1 MPRPTRT
8 SLMVSAALAAAA
20 GLPISIFAQDAA
32 PAEQAPASPTS
43 QPAAVA
49 EPVATPAAA
58 PAPAPAP
65 VVAPAAPAQPEGTLR
80 FNFKDAPIDQVLD
93 FFAREAGL
101 PIIFEAPAPQG
112 TITFVSASAYAFEDA
127 LSILNL
133 NLARFSVHLRKQDK
147 YLYLASLQ
155 DAMRRPSPVASGPGL
170 DAMTPDQIVTLAIPL
185 DNAMAPVV
193 VEQIKPLV
201 SPLGGIMAVPAQNL
215 VIVVEAAAQAKR
227 LREIIVSID
236 AVRPIDQS
244 FRLFPMK
251 HAQAETVANALKG
264 LMGERVVTTFIDKDG
279 RKTTAQEVNVA
290 GLNLQ
295 ADTRTNAVIAVGSE
309 ARIRTAE
316 ELIALLDVPESDA
329 SQQMSTY
336 TLAAVSAQEA
346 SRRIEQLFS
355 KAEAPKRPT
364 VLALPEASKV
374 AVVGSPAQLAQV
386 VSLLA
391 AMDPEGGEARDAGP
405 ERRAVTI
412 RLRHASPQAIE
423 AMAQR
428 LMPQRQTPG
437 VRFAAGPDGKSI
449 VAIGLA
455 GEVAA
460 FEALVEGLD
469 VAPAVDKDV
478 RLVRIAQGD
487 PAEMLARA
495 IDLYARTGKQ
505 ETDPVATSLDA
516 ETRTLT
522 LIGSREAMS
531 AFELILTSAQNA
543 AVIDLGTRTFRVE
556 KVSPGVVGAKL
567 TRLARAMLTPSD
579 GTAYVEPQIEAIE
592 ELGTLVVRAQPAQ
605 FQVIEGL
612 IRQLDAPDPSQRE
625 IRVVRL
631 TTPDAP
637 AMLARAAKLY
647 EERAAGL
654 APDQAGPVS
663 AEFDERSMSVLLTGH
678 ASGLRLYTD
687 IIGQLQQLAP
697 TSRTLR
703 LIELKNAKAGATIAF
718 LRDLVE
724 SSQALRSWGGPKP
737 EFEAVEA
744 TNAIMVAAEPAQM
757 AVVESLIR
765 GADSQQSAER
775 PPMRIFKLKA
785 TDASNLAGLLQ
796 QNFDA
801 RPAEQRTSRPVSV
814 ESDAATNTLIV
825 SAHADVL
832 PEIERIIKE
841 LNEQQALD
849 AEGREIRIFPLR
861 VARAEDLAQTI
872 DQMYPEPPMPID
884 PRTRQPRPDL
894 RPPRE
899 IIVRADRATNA
910 LIVDAPAKRLAA
922 FEEIVRSLDAA
933 MLADNLELR
942 TYRIERA
949 DLNAVAQ
956 TLRTLASSGTLG
968 AAAGATPVSVSV
980 EPVSRTLIV
989 SGSPA
994 IFTKVES
1001 VLKELDAAPAR
1012 PATGMKM
1019 YALRHAKA
1027 ERLSALVQRLLATRL
1042 RDEQAKG
1049 RFVGDATGLL
1059 EIASDNASNVLIV
1072 SAPEEIQV
1080 LADELIKALDTEAAA
1095 TGRSVVRVLP
1105 LAFADAGQTATTL
1118 SQTLAGIELPS
1129 GGRVTVIAAPGSNA
1143 LILTGAQADLD
1154 KAEELIK
1161 PLDVRPVGA
1170 ETPTIET
1177 FALKHADAVVV
1188 ARLVESVL
1196 VQQQETDPRLI
1207 QMQLQ
1212 LARQGRAD
1220 LFRRPVIKVEA
1231 SQRTNSLIVS
1241 APKATTELAKSV
1253 IEQLDVPAQSS
1264 GKSVAAFTPAKGRA
1278 PELAAGA
1285 LRIVN
1290 ATLPQDRGPVE
1301 ITPEAGSGS
1310 LLVIGTPEQVA
1321 EAMRVLAE
1329 LDDRSVALPGVDV
1342 QVVGVTHVDVGA
1354 IAGTLQS
1361 MLGDRTRWPE
1371 ELRRAE
1377 RAGLSV
1383 PAPSVAPDAKANR
1396 LVISTPSVLSPM
1408 ARQLVA
1414 TLDQPAARSNVS
1426 VEVFRLEKGKAD
1438 GAATAL
1444 RQALA
1449 AAAKPGEPTPSVTAD
1464 AASNTLVVS
1473 GSGEQI
1479 IRAGEL
1485 VRKLDEGVTPDGV
1498 GVRTIYLKHARAESV
1513 APVLTTVLQRE
1524 SAADRLPVWMRS
1536 EAMIRGEAPPVRVA
1550 AERRLNAVIVSGPA
1564 AVIEIAE
1571 QLASQ
1576 LDVAPGGPDGDGRR
1590 AVRIITLQ
1598 NADASELARTIEGV
1612 LAEDEGGE
1620 IAPVIQVDK
1629 ASNSLIVRASDR
1641 QMKTIDEIAGR
1652 LDAATLST
1660 SRQMRLVPLDRSR
1673 GDAEAMARTLQRF
1686 LEQQGG
1692 VKVEVLTTE
1701 ELLRKA
1707 QPAPSEQRKSGMIT
1721 PSGGLMHAGPMH
1733 AAWMAVAV
1741 ACVLPDSDMAQPGVA
1756 TTSPAGAPPEEEAGV
1771 TIAVDRATNSLVLLG
1786 SPRMTDRLATL
1797 ALEMQRQMPAEPAN
1811 IRVIALPGSVD
1822 AQPVADVVR
1831 AAIDRIGRSSPQ
1843 NPGGFTGPMTVMP
1856 DPAGAALIV
1865 MGNDTDFDVVGRL
1878 IASVAQLDSA
1888 SSVTVKVYPLTSA
1901 TAARTIAAVRD
1912 LFTPEPRGAQA
1923 RRMRQI
1929 DLSLAGADGGVSA
1942 RIDPSSIRMT
1952 PDPGGTS
1959 VIVAAPSEAIAIID
1973 RLIETI
1979 DQSPVK
1985 DRLAI
1990 RRYALTNARADE
2002 LSRTLQSLF
2011 DAQRQGPGAQELPQ
2025 ARFVADPRT
2034 NSLLVTAG
2042 EPQHTDV
2049 ARLLESADASLE
2061 EQGLE
2066 MAIIPLQQAAPSAV
2080 QRIVEEVLIGRDP
2093 GKREKIR
2100 VSAQDGSSLFVVRA
2114 PKEEIEQVRRIVA
2127 EIDTTEPSGLPVR
2140 SIKLERADAQQV
2152 AGAMQKFF
2160 QDRAG
2165 ASSRTG
2171 QRTTNRVAVVGDK
2184 RTGTLVIAASDED
2197 YAQVESI
2204 VKTFDLPTP
2213 SQDLQ
2218 FKVIPLRHARVTDI
2232 GTTIKDVVDEM
2243 RWDSQPWWGGQN
2255 NQNDSLKVYL
2265 EPNERT
2271 NSLVVVGRGDVMPLV
2286 ERVVTAL
2293 DIPEGER
2300 AATVVRSVQVKNAD
2314 VNAVRTAIQRA
2325 YQTPGWRSWRGPD
2338 PEAVVAEVD
2347 RARRA
2352 VILVGRPERVE
2363 QAIASITELDGTGP
2377 AAGAIEAIALS
2388 HAKADRAAQSLR
2400 QFFIDRARAQG
2411 LDQPGV
2417 SVIGSPEGNVL
2428 IVSADE
2434 ANLAVLKDLVAQI
2447 DQPAAGQDRRIEVYV
2462 LRNALPTDVSGV
2474 LRQMF
2479 VQPGRSEEQVVITPQ
2494 PSTSSLIVSAPAG
2507 AFEQIEALLKQLDAA
2522 PSAEEAN
2529 IMTLA
2534 LNAARAREVA
2544 TALKSAL
2551 PPSIK
2556 VTITPV
2562 ERSNSLLLTGSPEA
2576 IDLVIE
2582 QVRKIDTEP
2591 VRSGLVY
2598 RRIKLHNAESPEVA
2612 YTLQEMLRAR
2622 PRIAG
2627 ESPAAVDYSR
2637 VDNTISVNAPA
2648 DQVEDIEKIVRELDT
2663 PSGEIR
2669 LTEFVKLQ
2677 FAKAETAA
2685 AALKVF
2691 YGRLATEAA
2700 SPAARNVTILPDPA
2714 SNSLVIAA
2722 DEQQWEGIR
2731 ALLTKLDTKEY
2742 DTSRQLA
2749 VIPLIHAEATGVAKA
2764 LNDGLRAPLEERF
2777 RQEQLRAARAARPG
2791 EQRRPGDSLPE
2802 PTVLVDAEGVPT
2814 VSPEIQTNS
2823 LVVFAAPR
2831 DLERIREIVKQLDVS
2846 GFADMPTARVIAL
2859 HTGKPSAVAQTI
2871 RELYLGRTNGVASGP
2886 RSVMIIGDDAAGA
2899 LIVRADD
2906 ERFAQIK
2913 ALAETLQQ
2921 QGEIGRVI
2929 PHVVR
2934 LKHVPAGRLKPTLL
2948 ATFTESAKQMGE
2960 TLAIEVDRGGNALV
2974 IACTPRLLEEIK
2986 RVIDELDQAEMGA
2999 NAGPDAPAGIAHSV
3013 AIVDIV
3019 NNDPAEVKRI
3029 LEEMGVTRPQPV
3041 DRAALV
3047 SEPVSISLLS
3057 SRRALAVLGS
3067 PIDARIIEG
3076 VVKAIDAAPADASQQ
3091 IAYIPLKKA
3100 SADALV
3106 KTLTSMLNPAD
3117 QAVKSGPAKALAE
3130 HVRRLQLSR
3139 TGADQSAPV
3148 DLTKPIRLIADTE
3161 ANALIVASSQA
3172 NIDALRDVV
3181 RSMDTLP
3188 VGDAVIVRIFVL
3200 ENASATRAQQVIEN
3214 LFREGESL
3222 RRLPGTRRQGL
3233 PPTATGQALAGEI
3246 AVVVDDRT
3254 NSLIVAGRDEAV
3266 ALVEVLMKDIDGAA
3280 ASNWIEPS
3288 IIALKH
3294 ADAVTLA
3301 AKLRE
3306 VLVQGLAA
3314 TPEAIGL
3321 QKQFGRLRI
3330 LQDGKRADEPGAM
3343 LQADLFAP
3351 VNGLVITPEESLN
3364 ALIVVG
3370 TPKNT
3375 EVVRQLTAMLDVE
3388 SASAANTVR
3397 VYPLR
3402 FAAAERVAG
3411 VVRDLFTQRQRSQTD
3426 DRPEDALSLTTDV
3439 RTNSLVVSSS
3449 AKSLAILEGLL
3460 KTLDGEKANFS
3471 VGMHVLPVT
3480 GADVRQLAPRVER
3493 LMRER
3498 ITAAAQSGSV
3508 RNPLDAF
3515 SIEPEPTS
3523 NLLILACSDENLL
3536 VVKELVAALT
3546 ADASR
3551 LAAGE
3556 RVELIQLRKARA
3568 PEVAQSLATL
3578 YVQKENERRGANSV
3592 TVNPNERLNALIV
3605 SGNEQDMIEIRSIAA
3620 RLDGAEVAATQQVR
3634 WIELKSANAVEV
3646 VNLLENVLAGRP
3658 LGGNRALGGRAAT
3671 RLQFIRD
3678 VLAGEIG
3685 QQAGRRPTEADIDGA
3700 IKDQVTLTPDARTN
3714 SLWITA
3720 PEPVMILIAEMVE
3733 DIERSS
3739 AGARKIEYFRL
3750 KNSDARQMSA
3760 LLRDTFNL
3768 RQQGDA
3774 LVLVPSARPREDNT
3788 LPGADGAGVI
3798 EGASVTPVPDER
3810 MALSVAVDAR
3820 TNTLVVSGTEEYLSL
3835 VRKLVTEL
3843 DNIEANER
3851 ERRVYHLRNAKAKEI
3866 QDTLQSYFR
3875 GDSDMSR
3882 RTLGPN
3888 LQGSLI
3894 RQLEEEVTVI
3904 GDEKSNKLVISTSPR
3919 YMETVLNIVKELD
3932 SAPPQVQIQ
3941 VLLAEVTLD
3950 SSDTWGMDVSV
3961 GPFGGEAYKI
3971 GSLAGQ
3977 AGVAT
3982 SLGVPNLSVSSA
3994 DFSLL
3999 VRALQA
4005 QGKLEV
4011 LSNPQVMVNNNQ
4023 IATINVGEN
4032 VAIVD
4037 GVERYSQGNS
4047 SAVVK
4052 RENVGIILKVT
4063 PSISADG
4070 FVRMEVAPEI
4080 SQLSQKTTQIDANV
4094 AAPVITQRKV
4104 ETVVT
4109 VRDGQSVVIGGL
4121 IQTTQEQRRTK
4132 VPIVGD
4138 IPIIGLPFRSWK
4150 TSNVKTELLVILTPR
4165 VIPGQSGYAEQLVT
4179 DVTETSVEKL
4189 EDPTRIQD
4197 YLEQIRQEIRNR
4209 KADEPV
4215 PQSSI
4220 PVGGPR

>member
-8 SLMVSAALAAAA
+8 SLIVSAALAAAA
-20 GLPISIFAQDAA
+20 GLPISIWAQDAA
-32 PAEQAPASPTS
+32 PANQSPAAPAS
-43 QPAAVA
+43 Q
-49 EPVATPAAA
+49 
-58 PAPAPAP
+58 PAPAPAQAPAPDPAPAVAQAP
-65 VVAPAAPAQPEGTLR
+65 VAAPAASVQPEGQLR
-80 FNFKDAPIDQVLD
+80 FNFKEAPIDQVLD
-93 FFAREAGL
+93 FFARESGL

-112 TITFVSASAYAFEDA
+112 TITFVSASGYVFEDA

-133 NLARFSVHLRKQDK
+133 NLARFGVHLRKQDK
-147 YLYLASLQ
+147 YLYLATMQ
-155 DAMRRPSPVASGPGL
+155 EAMRRPSPVADPARLG
-170 DAMTPDQIVTLAIPL
+170 AMTPDQIVTLAIPL
-185 DNAMAPVV
+185 DNAMAPIV

-201 SPLGGIMAVPAQNL
+201 SALGGIMAVPAQNM

-227 LREIIVSID
+227 LREIIESID

-251 HAQAETVANALKG
+251 HAQAETVAGALKG

-295 ADTRTNAVIAVGSE
+295 HDARTNSVIAVGSE

-316 ELIALLDVPESDA
+316 ELIALLDVPESDS
-329 SQQMSTY
+329 SQQMGTY
-336 TLAAVSAQEA
+336 ALAAVSAQEA
-346 SRRIEQLFS
+346 SRRIEQLFA
-355 KAEAPKRPT
+355 KLEAPKRPT

-374 AVVGSPAQLAQV
+374 TVVGSQAQLAQV
-386 VSLLA
+386 VSLLG
-391 AMDPEGGEARDAGP
+391 AMDPEGGEARGATP
-405 ERRAVTI
+405 ERKAVTI
-412 RLRHASPQAIE
+412 RLKHASPQAIE
-423 AMAQR
+423 TMAQR
-428 LMPQRQTPG
+428 LLPPRAAPG
-437 VRFAAGPDGKSI
+437 IRFAAGPDGRSI

-455 GEVAA
+455 GEVAS
-460 FEALVEGLD
+460 FEMLVEGLD
-469 VAPAVDKDV
+469 VAPAIDMDV

-487 PAEMLARA
+487 ALKMLETAR
-495 IDLYARTGKQ
+495 DLYARTGKQ
-505 ETDPVATSLDA
+505 ETSPVSASYDA
-516 ETRTLT
+516 ESRTLT
-522 LIGSREAMS
+522 LIGSRAGIGE
-531 AFELILTSAQNA
+531 FETILASAQNA
-543 AVIDLGTRTFRVE
+543 AAIDLGTRTFRVE

-567 TRLARAMLTPSD
+567 TRLARAMLAPTD

-592 ELGTLVVRAQPAQ
+592 ELRTLVVRAQPAQ

-612 IRQLDAPDPSQRE
+612 IRQLDAPDPALRDM
-625 IRVVRL
+625 RVVRL
-631 TTPDAP
+631 AGPDAP
-637 AMLARAAKLY
+637 ALLVRAATLY

-654 APDQAGPVS
+654 APDQAGPVGV
-663 AEFDERSMSVLLTGH
+663 EFDERSMSVMLTGN
-678 ASGLRLYTD
+678 APGLRLYTE

-703 LIELKNAKAGATIAF
+703 LVELKHAKAAPTIAF

-744 TNAIMVAAEPAQM
+744 TNSIMVAAEPAQL
-757 AVVESLIR
+757 AVVEALIR

-785 TDASNLAGLLQ
+785 TDASNLASLLQ

-825 SAHADVL
+825 SAHAEVL

-849 AEGREIRIFPLR
+849 AEGREIRIFPLK
-861 VARAEDLAQTI
+861 VARAEELAQTI
-872 DQMYPEPPMPID
+872 DQMYPEPPVPID

-894 RPPRE
+894 KPPRE

-910 LIVDAPAKRLAA
+910 LIVDAPAKRLAG

-933 MLADNLELR
+933 TLADNLELR
-942 TYRIERA
+942 TYRVERA
-949 DLNAVAQ
+949 DLNAVAA
-956 TLRTLASSGTLG
+956 TLRSLASGGSLG
-968 AAAGATPVSVSV
+968 VPAGATPITISV
-980 EPVSRTLIV
+980 EPISRTLIV
-989 SGSPA
+989 SGAPG
-994 IFTKVES
+994 IFAKVEG
-1001 VLKELDAAPAR
+1001 VLKDLDAAPTR
-1012 PATGMKM
+1012 PATSMKM
-1019 YALRHAKA
+1019 YALHHARA
-1027 ERLSALVQRLLATRL
+1027 ERLSALVQRLLSTRL

-1049 RFVGDATGLL
+1049 RFVGDAASLL

-1095 TGRSVVRVLP
+1095 AGRSIVRVLP
-1105 LAFADAGQTATTL
+1105 LSFADAGQTASALT
-1118 SQTLAGIELPS
+1118 QTLAGIELPS
-1129 GGRVTVIAAPGSNA
+1129 GGKVTVIAAPGSNA

-1154 KAEELIK
+1154 KAEELLK

-1177 FALKHADAVVV
+1177 FALKHADAAVV

-1212 LARQGRAD
+1212 LARQGRGD

-1253 IEQLDVPAQSS
+1253 IEQLDVPGASS
-1264 GKSVAAFTPAKGRA
+1264 GRTVSTFTPAKGRA
-1278 PELAAGA
+1278 PELGANA

-1301 ITPEAGSGS
+1301 ITPESGSGS
-1310 LLVIGTPEQVA
+1310 LLVIGTPEQVT
-1321 EAMRVLAE
+1321 ESMRVLSE
-1329 LDDRSVALPGVDV
+1329 LDDRAIALPGVDV
-1342 QVVGVTHVDVGA
+1342 QVVSVTHVEVTA
-1354 IAGTLQS
+1354 IAGTLAT

-1371 ELRRAE
+1371 ELVRAE
-1377 RAGLSV
+1377 RAGVSV
-1383 PAPSVAPDAKANR
+1383 PAPSVMPDAKANR
-1396 LVISTPSVLSPM
+1396 LVISSPSVLAPM

-1414 TLDQPAARSNVS
+1414 TLDQPAARSSVS
-1426 VEVFRLEKGKAD
+1426 VEVFRLEKGKAE

-1449 AAAKPGEPTPSVTAD
+1449 AAAKPGEPTPTVTSE

-1473 GSGEQI
+1473 GSNEQI
-1479 IRAGEL
+1479 ARAGEL

-1513 APVLTTVLQRE
+1513 TPVLESVLQRE
-1524 SAADRLPVWMRS
+1524 SAAERLPVWMRS
-1536 EAMIRGEAPPVRVA
+1536 EAMLRGETPPVKIA
-1550 AERRLNAVIVSGPA
+1550 SERRLNAVIVSGPA
-1564 AVIEIAE
+1564 AVLEVAE
-1571 QLASQ
+1571 QLVAQ
-1576 LDVAPGGPDGDGRR
+1576 LDAPPDGSGTDTRR
-1590 AVRIITLQ
+1590 SVRIITLQ
-1598 NADASELARTIEGV
+1598 NADAGDLARTVESV
-1612 LAEDEGGE
+1612 LAEETSGQ
-1620 IAPVIQVDK
+1620 APVIQVDK
-1629 ASNSLIVRASDR
+1629 SSNSLIVRANDA
-1641 QMKTIDEIAGR
+1641 QMRTIEEITSR
-1652 LDAATLST
+1652 LDKATLAT

-1673 GDAEAMARTLQRF
+1673 TDADVMARTLKRL

-1692 VKVEVLTTE
+1692 IKVEILSTE
-1701 ELLRKA
+1701 ELLRQS
-1707 QPAPSEQRKSGMIT
+1707 QPAPRNKKQTFAPATGPVSGLAWIVTSAAFAMPEPEQPLPET
-1721 PSGGLMHAGPMH
+1721 PVTSPL
-1733 AAWMAVAV
+1733 V
-1741 ACVLPDSDMAQPGVA
+1741 QPG
-1756 TTSPAGAPPEEEAGV
+1756 PEDDDMGV
-1771 TIAVDRATNSLVLLG
+1771 TIAVDKATNSLVILG
-1786 SPRMTDRLATL
+1786 SPRMTDRLAAL
-1797 ALEMQRQMPAEPAN
+1797 AQELQDQVPEEPASVK
-1811 IRVIALPGSVD
+1811 VIKLPTGVD
-1822 AQPVADVVR
+1822 AQPIADVVR
-1831 AAIDRIGRSSPQ
+1831 SAISRIGRSTPR
-1843 NPGGFTGPMTVMP
+1843 NPGGFSGAVTVTP
-1856 DPAGAALIV
+1856 DPSGAGLIV
-1865 MGNDTDFDVVGRL
+1865 MGNETDFEVVGKL
-1878 IASVAQLDSA
+1878 IASVSQLDK
-1888 SSVTVKVYPLTSA
+1888 SVQMTIKVYPLTSA
-1901 TAARTIAAVRD
+1901 TAARTITAVRD
-1912 LFTPEPRGAQA
+1912 LFTAEPRGAQA
-1923 RRMRQI
+1923 RRVRKM
-1929 DLSLAGADGGVSA
+1929 DLSLADETSGVSA
-1942 RIDPSSIRMT
+1942 KIDPTTIRMT
-1952 PDPGGTS
+1952 ADPGGMS
-1959 VIVAAPSEAIAIID
+1959 VIVAAPTEAIPVID

-1979 DQSPVK
+1979 DQAPVK
-1985 DRLAI
+1985 DRPAI
-1990 RRYALTNARADE
+1990 RRYALANARAEE
-2002 LSRTLQSLF
+2002 LARTFQTLF
-2011 DAQRQGPGAQELPQ
+2011 DAQRQGRENRDIPQ
-2025 ARFVADPRT
+2025 VRFVPDVRA
-2034 NSLLVTAG
+2034 NALLVTAS
-2042 EPQHTDV
+2042 EPQHDDV
-2049 ARLLESADASLE
+2049 ARLLESADTSLE

-2066 MAIIPLQQAAPSAV
+2066 LAIIPLQQAAPSTV
-2080 QRIVEEVLIGRDP
+2080 QKIVEEVLIGRDL
-2093 GKREKIR
+2093 GKKEKIR
-2100 VSAQDGSSLFVVRA
+2100 VSAQDASNLFVVRA
-2114 PKEEIEQVRRIVA
+2114 PKEEIEQVRRIVS
-2127 EIDTTEPSGLPVR
+2127 EIDTSETSGLPVR
-2140 SIKLERADAQQV
+2140 SVKLERADAQQV
-2152 AGAMQKFF
+2152 AAALQKFF

-2165 ASSRTG
+2165 ASSRAG
-2171 QRTTNRVAVVGDK
+2171 QRATNRVAVVGDK
-2184 RTGTLVIAASDED
+2184 RTGTLVIAAAEED
-2197 YAQVESI
+2197 FAQVESI

-2232 GTTIKDVVDEM
+2232 GDTIKSVVDEM
-2243 RWDSQPWWGGQN
+2243 RWDSQPWWGGRADQGEA
-2255 NQNDSLKVYL
+2255 LKVYI
-2265 EPNERT
+2265 EANDRT

-2286 ERVVTAL
+2286 ERVVSSL
-2293 DIPEGER
+2293 DLPEGER
-2300 AATVVRSVQVKNAD
+2300 ASTVVRSVQVKNAD

-2338 PEAVVAEVD
+2338 PEAVIAEVD

-2377 AAGAIEAIALS
+2377 AAGAVESIVLE
-2388 HAKADRAAQSLR
+2388 HAKADRAAASLR
-2400 QFFIDRARAQG
+2400 QFFTDRARAQG

-2434 ANLAVLKDLVAQI
+2434 ANMAVLRDLVAQI

-2462 LRNALPTDVSGV
+2462 LRNANPTDASGV

-2479 VQPGRSEEQVVITPQ
+2479 GRTGRSEEQVVITPQ
-2494 PSTSSLIVSAPAG
+2494 PSTSSIIVSAPAG

-2522 PSAEEAN
+2522 PSAEDAN
-2529 IMTLA
+2529 IVTLP

-2551 PPSIK
+2551 PTSVK

-2576 IDLVIE
+2576 IELVIE

-2598 RRIKLHNAESPEVA
+2598 RRIKLHNAEAAEVA

-2622 PRIAG
+2622 PRQQG

-2663 PSGEIR
+2663 PSGEAR
-2669 LTEFVKLQ
+2669 MTEFVKLK

-2691 YGRLATEAA
+2691 YGRLATEVAT
-2700 SPAARNVTILPDPA
+2700 PGARNVTILPDPA
-2714 SNSLVIAA
+2714 SNSLVISA
-2722 DEQQWEGIR
+2722 DEKQWEGIR

-2749 VIPLIHAEATGVAKA
+2749 VLPLIHADATSVARA

-2791 EQRRPGDSLPE
+2791 EQRRPGESLPE

-2814 VSPEIQTNS
+2814 VSPETQTNS

-2871 RELYLGRTNGVASGP
+2871 RELYLGRANGPASGP
-2886 RSVMIIGDDAAGA
+2886 RAVLIIGDDAAGA

-2948 ATFTESAKQMGE
+2948 ATFAESAKQMGE

-2986 RVIDELDQAEMGA
+2986 RVIDELDKAELGA
-2999 NAGPDAPAGIAHSV
+2999 QGGPDAPAGIAHSV
-3013 AIVDIV
+3013 TIIDVV

-3029 LEEMGVTRPQPV
+3029 LEEMGVTRPQPA

-3047 SEPVSISLLS
+3047 SEPVSISLLT
-3057 SRRALAVLGS
+3057 SRRAITVLGS

-3076 VVKAIDAAPADASQQ
+3076 VVRAIDAAPADASQQ

-3106 KTLTSMLNPAD
+3106 KTLTAMLNPGD
-3117 QAVKSGPAKALAE
+3117 QAIKSGPAKALAE

-3139 TGADQSAPV
+3139 GGVDQAPPV
-3148 DLTKPIRLIADTE
+3148 DLTKPIRLIADVE
-3161 ANALIVASSQA
+3161 ANALIVASSQG
-3172 NIDALRDVV
+3172 NIDAMRDVV

-3200 ENASATRAQQVIEN
+3200 ENASATRAQQVIEA

-3246 AVVVDDRT
+3246 AAVVDDRT
-3254 NSLIVAGRDEAV
+3254 NSLIVAGREEAV
-3266 ALVEVLMKDIDGAA
+3266 ALVEVLMKDIDGAT

-3294 ADAVTLA
+3294 ADAATLA
-3301 AKLRE
+3301 RKLQE
-3306 VLVQGLAA
+3306 VLVRGLAA

-3330 LQDGKRADEPGAM
+3330 LQDGKRTDDPGAM

-3351 VNGLVITPEESLN
+3351 VTGLVITPEESLN

-3370 TPKNT
+3370 TPRNT
-3375 EVVRQLTAMLDVE
+3375 EVVRHLVAMLDVE

-3397 VYPLR
+3397 VYPLKY
-3402 FAAAERVAG
+3402 AAAERVAG
-3411 VVRDLFTQRQRSQTD
+3411 VVRDLFAQRQRTQTD
-3426 DRPEDALSLTTDV
+3426 DRPEDALAITTDV
-3439 RTNSLVVSSS
+3439 RTNALIASSS
-3449 AKSLAILEGLL
+3449 AKSFAILEGLL

-3471 VGMHVLPVT
+3471 VGLHVLPVV

-3498 ITAAAQSGSV
+3498 ISAAAQSGSV
-3508 RNPLDAF
+3508 RSSLDAF
-3515 SIEPEPTS
+3515 SIEAEPTS

-3536 VVKELVAALT
+3536 VVKELVTALT

-3551 LAAGE
+3551 LAASE

-3568 PEVAQSLATL
+3568 PEVALSLMTL
-3578 YVQKENERRGANSV
+3578 YVQKENERRGAGSV

-3646 VNLLENVLAGRP
+3646 VNLLESVLAGRP

-3678 VLAGEIG
+3678 ALAGEIG
-3685 QQAGRRPTEADIDGA
+3685 QNAGRRPTEADIDGA

-3750 KNSDARQMSA
+3750 KNADARQMSA

-3774 LVLVPSARPREDNT
+3774 LVLVPSARPRDPAGEQ
-3788 LPGADGAGVI
+3788 PGFEGPGVI

-3810 MALSVAVDAR
+3810 QALSVAVDSR

-3835 VRKLVTEL
+3835 VRKLVSEL

-3866 QDTLQSYFR
+3866 QETLQSYFR

-3882 RTLGPN
+3882 RTLGPS

-3961 GPFGGEAYKI
+3961 GPFGGEAYKV

-4165 VIPGQSGYAEQLVT
+4165 VIPGQSGYADQIVT
-4179 DVTETSVEKL
+4179 DVTESSVEKL

-4215 PQSSI
+4215 PQSSV
-4220 PVGGPR
+4220 PVSAPR